1 MPEHRTVITIS
12 RQMASGGVYI
22 GRRAARRLGYQYVDR
37 EILEKAAEQLGAD
50 RAALA
55 GVEERCS
62 SFLEN
67 LVKSFAFGTPEAAY
81 VAPSGRPVYDREVF
95 ETESRIIRSI
105 AGRYDCVIVG
115 RAGFFVLRGRPQV
128 VNVFIHAPKEFRVK
142 RLQEFHKISQ
152 EEAHAE
158 IEESDRQREK
168 YIRAMTGVE
177 WEDARNFHLSVDSQA
192 AGFEAVENMVVAL
205 VEKMK
210 ADAGG

>member
-1 MPEHRTVITIS
+1 
-12 RQMASGGVYI
+12 
-22 GRRAARRLGYQYVDR
+22 
-37 EILEKAAEQLGAD
+37 
-50 RAALA
+50 
-55 GVEERCS
+55 
-62 SFLEN
+62 
-67 LVKSFAFGTPEAAY
+67 VKSFAFGTPEAAY

-168 YIRAMTGVE
+168 YIRTMTGVE
-177 WEDARNFHLSVDSQA
+177 WEDARNFQLSVDSQA
-192 AGFEAVENMVVAL
+192 AGFEAVENMIVAL